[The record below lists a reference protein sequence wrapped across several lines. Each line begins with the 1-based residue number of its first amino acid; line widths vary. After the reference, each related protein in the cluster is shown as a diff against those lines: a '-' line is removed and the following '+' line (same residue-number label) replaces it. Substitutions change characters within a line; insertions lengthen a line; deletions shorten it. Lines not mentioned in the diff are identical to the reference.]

1 MKRIFLFSFFLSFG
15 LYSQDYFIVNDG
27 VKTQDYQFN
36 VFVNAN
42 VYTNNS
48 IIKNATLI
56 ERDGKIVQIGTDIE
70 IPKNSIIKDL
80 NGNYIYPSFIEIHS
94 SFGVKKP
101 ERRSY
106 SRSSQ
111 YEPTRKGYYWNDHI
125 LSDYNSLRD
134 YSYNQKDAKALRDIG
149 FGIVNSH
156 RGDGVHRGTSFTI
169 GLIDNQN
176 ESYRIIS
183 ENTAEHFSFSR
194 SQLSNQSYPSSTMGA
209 MALIRQLYYDAE
221 WYSQGLSKSKDLA
234 IESVIDNRKIP
245 KLFDANDKLNV
256 YRAAKISAELNL
268 NFVIKGSGK
277 EYENVRE
284 LKKFNNKLIIPVN
297 FPSPFD
303 VTNAQLND
311 KLTIN
316 QLRYW
321 NQAPSNLGILESN
334 GIVFSITSADLK
346 NKRNFLKNI
355 RKAINNGLSEK
366 TALDALTLIPASSI
380 GLEEEIG
387 RLEKGYLANFLITS
401 GPIFH
406 EKTEII
412 ENWVK
417 GERHIIKDLN
427 KVNIDGNY
435 SIELNNNSYDLK
447 ITNSL
452 SKPSSK
458 IKKDSIDIKSKTS
471 LVDDWLSIT
480 IFDSIDDK
488 PSYAQIS
495 LKINSSDNIEGT
507 GTDFN
512 NNNFSF
518 NISKKELAESNKS
531 RNPSKSESNNS
542 LISQVTY
549 PNVGFGLSSIPSSQS
564 IHFTNATLWTNEDD
578 GIIEN
583 ADIIIN
589 NGKIIAIGKNLKTP
603 DNFKVIDATN
613 KHITSGIIDEHSHMA
628 ASSINEGGHNSSAE
642 VSIMDVINPDDVNI
656 YRNLGGGVTTVQILH
671 GSANPIGG
679 QSAIIKLK
687 WGSEID
693 DMFFEGAAPFIKFA
707 LGENVKQSNWGG
719 SRFPQTRM
727 GVEQVFVDHLDRAKE
742 YAEIWTS
749 YNSLSQRQKRS
760 VKKPRFDEE
769 LETLW
774 EILRGDRFISSH
786 SYVQSEINMLMKV
799 AERFGFKINTF
810 THILEGYKVADKMA
824 DHGVGGST
832 FSDWWGYK
840 FEVNDAIPYNASIM
854 HNAGV
859 TVALNSDNSEL
870 SRRLNL
876 EAAKAVKYG
885 GVPEEDAWKF
895 VTLNPAKLLRIDDKV
910 GSLKVGKDADIVLWS
925 GHPMSLYTST
935 EQTYIDG
942 ALYFDKEQHKNKLDD
957 IRNEKNQLI
966 QQMLKYNMPGAN
978 LKFPNPMPQVEIDC
992 EYIEF

>member
-56 ERDGKIVQIGTDIE
+56 ERDGKIVQIGTNIE

-234 IESVIDNRKIP
+234 IESVIDNREIP

-366 TALDALTLIPASSI
+366 TALDALTLIPAASI
-380 GLEEEIG
+380 GLEEKIG
-387 RLEKGYLANFLITS
+387 RLEEGYLANFLITS

-417 GERHIIKDLN
+417 GERHIIKDLD

-512 NNNFSF
+512 NNSFSF

-589 NGKIIAIGKNLKTP
+589 NGKIIAIGKNLETP

-942 ALYFDKEQHKNKLDD
+942 ALYFDKDQHKNKLDE